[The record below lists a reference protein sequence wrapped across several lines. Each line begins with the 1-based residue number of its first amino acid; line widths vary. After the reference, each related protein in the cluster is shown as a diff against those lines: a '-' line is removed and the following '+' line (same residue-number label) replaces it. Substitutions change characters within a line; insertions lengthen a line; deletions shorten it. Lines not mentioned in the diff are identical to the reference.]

1 MQNHEQSKA
10 PQREQQGVTFS
21 GLIQFAILIVAI
33 IHMVLQIRE
42 DRS

>member
-1 MQNHEQSKA
+1 MENPAKNNA
-10 PQREQQGVTFS
+10 PQKEPQGVTFS

-33 IHMVLQIRE
+33 IHLVLQIRD